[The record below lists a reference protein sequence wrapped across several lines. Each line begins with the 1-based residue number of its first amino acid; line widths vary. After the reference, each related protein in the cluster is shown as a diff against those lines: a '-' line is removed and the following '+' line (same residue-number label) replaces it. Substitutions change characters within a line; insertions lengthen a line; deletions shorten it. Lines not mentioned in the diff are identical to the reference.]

1 MHLICSVLPLRFSVS
16 RCAPAAVTSRQC
28 NALVAGAEETLLP
41 AGVFPVVISQAFAVA
56 LTIYTVATQ
65 LLLYYVRTPK

>member
-1 MHLICSVLPLRFSVS
+1 MCYLCSDLRGQ
-16 RCAPAAVTSRQC
+16 ALAAGSEDTRM
-28 NALVAGAEETLLP
+28 P